1 MINTGFIGGDF
12 GYHVLRYAGRHAVR
26 QPACDGSAYR
36 HRSKI
41 ETLLGPGIWEAL
53 AGKVVLDFGC
63 GVGIDTIEFARR
75 GARRVI
81 GLDIRE
87 DVLEPARRGADTAG
101 VADRCVFTTAT
112 DERVDVIVSIDGF
125 EHYADP
131 EQVLRTMRQ
140 LVRPDGRV
148 FITFGPP
155 WFHPL
160 GGHLFSVFPWA
171 HLLFTEKALIR
182 WRSDFKS
189 DGATRFCEVAGG
201 LNQMTVRRFRTLV
214 DRCDFAV
221 ERFEAAPIKRLRR
234 LSNALTREFVTA
246 MVRCELSPRP
256 AAAERTP

>member
-12 GYHVLRYAGRHAVR
+12 GYRMLRYASRYAVH
-26 QPACDGSAYR
+26 QPACDGTAYR

-41 ETLLGPGIWEAL
+41 ETLLGPGIWDAL

-63 GVGIDTIEFARR
+63 GVGTDTIEFARR

-81 GLDIRE
+81 GLDIRA
-87 DVLEPARRGADTAG
+87 DVLELAQAEAERAG
-101 VADRCVFTTAT
+101 VADRCLFTTHT
-112 DERVDVIVSIDGF
+112 DERVDAVMSIDGF

-131 EQVLRTMRQ
+131 EQVLHTMRR
-140 LVRPDGRV
+140 LLNPDGRV
-148 FITFGPP
+148 FIAFGPP
-155 WFHPL
+155 WLHPL

-246 MVRCELSPRP
+246 MVRCELCPRP